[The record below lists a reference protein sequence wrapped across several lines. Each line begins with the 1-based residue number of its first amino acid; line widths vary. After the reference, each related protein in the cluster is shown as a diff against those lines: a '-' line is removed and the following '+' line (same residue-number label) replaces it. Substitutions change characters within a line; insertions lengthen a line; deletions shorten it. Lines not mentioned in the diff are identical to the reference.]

1 MILYFSG
8 TGNSAFVAEVISKK
22 IEDDIISL
30 NKRIKQTDYSPIKT
44 EKPIVIVTPTYAGRI
59 PRVVNDFI
67 KKVDFIGNKSVY
79 FISTCAVTPYQS
91 EKCIKKLCSQ
101 KELFLKGFQSI
112 IMPQN
117 YIVMYD
123 IKSKHENDKIIHSS
137 IPKIQQL
144 AEVILNNKDFPKEA
158 GGNGAMTYVLNPL
171 MYSTMIKSKKFFATS
186 NCNGCG
192 KCVEVCPL
200 NNVTLFNGK
209 PKWDKNCTHCMACI
223 NSCPQKSIEYGKST
237 KGKNRYLCVKTDEL

>member
-1 MILYFSG
+1 
-8 TGNSAFVAEVISKK
+8 
-22 IEDDIISL
+22 
-30 NKRIKQTDYSPIKT
+30 
-44 EKPIVIVTPTYAGRI
+44 
-59 PRVVNDFI
+59 
-67 KKVDFIGNKSVY
+67 
-79 FISTCAVTPYQS
+79 
-91 EKCIKKLCSQ
+91 
-101 KELFLKGFQSI
+101 
-112 IMPQN
+112 
-117 YIVMYD
+117 
-123 IKSKHENDKIIHSS
+123 
-137 IPKIQQL
+137 
-144 AEVILNNKDFPKEA
+144 
-158 GGNGAMTYVLNPL
+158 MTYVLNPL